1 MSDQPTESR
10 QTEPRIVNIEA
21 WIERARR
28 DPVAYIE
35 RQATEVVLAAIGE
48 LPGYRGRFFLKG
60 GILMAVVYGS
70 PRNTGDVD
78 FTTDLPVSPD
88 LPAALRD
95 ALDRA
100 FPKMTVRL
108 GYPDLVLKV
117 QTIQE
122 RPRRFAG
129 PHVQSFPALKVNIAC
144 ARRGQA
150 DERHLDNGTAPN
162 VVTVEVSFNEPV
174 HAIERIQLSLGGST
188 VTAGIT
194 DLIAEKFRALLQQVS
209 RKRNRRQD
217 VYDIAHLVERFPL
230 DADERATI
238 LETLL
243 AKCTARAIVPTPD
256 SLDDGELIERARAEW
271 DTLEQEIGEL
281 PDFDGRFEVV
291 RALYRGLPWAKLRI
305 P

>member
-1 MSDQPTESR
+1 MSDQPTEAR
-10 QTEPRIVNIEA
+10 PTDPRVVNIDA

-78 FTTDLPVSPD
+78 FTTDLPASPD
-88 LPAALRD
+88 LPAALRE
-95 ALDRA
+95 ALNRA
-100 FPKMTVRL
+100 FPKMTARL

-117 QTIQE
+117 QTMQE

-129 PHVQSFPALKVNIAC
+129 PHVQSFPALKVNIAY
-144 ARRGQA
+144 ARRGQP
-150 DERHLDNGTAPN
+150 DERHLENGTAPN

-174 HAIERIQLSLGGST
+174 HAIELIQLSLAGST
-188 VTAGIT
+188 VTAYGIT
-194 DLIAEKFRALLQQVS
+194 DLIAEKFRALLQQVP
-209 RKRNRRQD
+209 RRRNRRQD
-217 VYDIAHLVERFPL
+217 VYDIAHLAERFPL
-230 DADERATI
+230 DREERATI

-243 AKCTARAIVPTPD
+243 AKCEARAITPTPA
-256 SLDDGELIERARAEW
+256 SLDDDELIERARADW

-281 PDFDGRFEVV
+281 PDFDNRFEVV
-291 RALYRGLPWAKLRI
+291 RALYRNLPWT
-305 P
+305 